1 MGSQGWGW
9 KVGSPRGH
17 EGGMEVCAVAVL
29 GLGPREA
36 LLPPELQS
44 WHGRWESFLEEAEGS
59 PGGPQPFLELLGS
72 RFRPP
77 DRPWPRVKPSSS
89 WVSLWPFCVG
99 WCWMGAAGSAVSSF
113 S

>member
-44 WHGRWESFLEEAEGS
+44 WHGRWESFLEEAKLS
-59 PGGPQPFLELLGS
+59 PS
-72 RFRPP
+72 
-77 DRPWPRVKPSSS
+77 WSS
-89 WVSLWPFCVG
+89 
-99 WCWMGAAGSAVSSF
+99 
-113 S
+113 